1 LPMPALEQYRPAAA
15 VMTIEMMELVSLGA
29 DPAYGV
35 DKHFFKLAHDGGK
48 RIVPLETVDFQIG
61 LLVGFTKAEEDLMV
75 EKSLEEMDDEKKLYN
90 EMVTAWQT
98 GNADALEKMLN
109 KMRAEAPSI
118 FKKLVSDRTASW
130 IPEFEKL
137 LHGPQNAIVIV
148 GAGHLVG
155 PDGAVELLRKKG
167 FKVTQL

>member
-1 LPMPALEQYRPAAA
+1 
-15 VMTIEMMELVSLGA
+15 
-29 DPAYGV
+29 
-35 DKHFFKLAHDGGK
+35 
-48 RIVPLETVDFQIG
+48 
-61 LLVGFTKAEEDLMV
+61 
-75 EKSLEEMDDEKKLYN
+75 
-90 EMVTAWQT
+90 
-98 GNADALEKMLN
+98 LEKMLN